1 MSLTILPILLI
12 FGIPAVLAAA
22 LIAGAVAVKRRWVK
36 WVLGGL
42 GTLAVAFLVLIVVQ
56 GAPYMWA
63 SHLEARWTP
72 AKPST
77 RAEME
82 SYLSLY
88 RAREIQPSASD
99 WGRNHVLREGDKM
112 VQYMIL
118 WNAPLEVVYDRDG
131 KLLAF
136 YTSYE

>member
-1 MSLTILPILLI
+1 MSVTIIPILLI
-12 FGIPAVLAAA
+12 FGVPALIAAA
-22 LIAGAVAVKRRWVK
+22 LFAGAIAVKRRWAK
-36 WVLGGL
+36 WTLAGL
-42 GTLAVAFLVLIVVQ
+42 GAVSVALLSVIIAQ
-56 GAPYMWA
+56 WGSYMWA
-63 SHLEARWTP
+63 SHLEAKWFP

-88 RAREIQPSASD
+88 RAREIQPSASE
-99 WGRNHVLREGDKM
+99 WGHNHVLREGDKM

-131 KLLAF
+131 KLLAY

>member
-1 MSLTILPILLI
+1 MSVTIIPILLI
-12 FGIPAVLAAA
+12 FGVPALLAAA
-22 LIAGAVAVKRRWVK
+22 LIAGAIAVNRRWAK
-36 WVLGGL
+36 WLLGGL
-42 GTLAVAFLVLIVVQ
+42 GTLAAAFLALIVVLA
-56 GAPYMWA
+56 APYMWA
-63 SHLEARWTP
+63 SYLEARWAP

-118 WNAPLEVVYDRDG
+118 WNAPLEVVYDRDD